1 MTSTSCGFTFADLP
15 STSVDTTMASCFS
28 SSRFARTPIAAA
40 ALLLTVAAHSQ
51 TTTTTLSP
59 VTVTGRGDPAIDVS
73 GWVDVPLSKAPFQ
86 ASIVSR
92 DQMRELGV
100 QRLADVVRIDPSVS
114 DAYNAEGYWDYLTV
128 RGFVLD
134 NRYNYRRDGLPINAE
149 TSIPL
154 SNKDSVEIL
163 K

>member
-1 MTSTSCGFTFADLP
+1 
-15 STSVDTTMASCFS
+15 MASCFS

-92 DQMRELGV
+92 EQMRELGV

-128 RGFVLD
+128 RGERFRRTSLGVLNVTSRSTEKVPLNLTEVSLGRAKSTFVRTRL
-134 NRYNYRRDGLPINAE
+134 
-149 TSIPL
+149 TSKSPVG
-154 SNKDSVEIL
+154 DSR
-163 K
+163 